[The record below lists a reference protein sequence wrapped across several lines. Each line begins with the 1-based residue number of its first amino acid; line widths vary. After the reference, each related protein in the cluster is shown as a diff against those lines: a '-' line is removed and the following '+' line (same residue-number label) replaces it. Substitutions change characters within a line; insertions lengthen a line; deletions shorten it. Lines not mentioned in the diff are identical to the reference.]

1 VSRALTFAEADI
13 VATARER
20 TVPVAQDNFAV
31 SMRQD
36 DEGNFLRALLPQVGG
51 PGPKSAGRQ
60 GIFLLTASGTV
71 LGFAGACDDMK
82 AVREVFAAAL
92 ARWDA
97 LPAEARTAQ
106 VPAMGAA
113 GARYASTPPADA
125 LTLDVT
131 TRLLERDEK
140 GVLRDSSL
148 MALRP
153 HSRFHP
159 GPQLDRAWL
168 QMVDWRALV
177 PNPLTPGASKHLVRG
192 FLDRLAASY
201 LFDST
206 TGFRQ
211 IWADNEIRDARLT
224 STVERVEGDEA
235 HLIFQGRVDL
245 RDDAGSRSY
254 SPALH
259 GRGVYDSRAQRFT
272 SFCLLALGD
281 RRGLPVFK
289 RLGDHGEPQPL
300 AVLFEMTPPGAAY
313 DGLPPSSEALRFAIH
328 SPALPKLPK

>member
-235 HLIFQGRVDL
+235 HLATTPA
-245 RDDAGSRSY
+245 RDPTVRRCTAAGSTIRAPSA
-254 SPALH
+254 SP
-259 GRGVYDSRAQRFT
+259 
-272 SFCLLALGD
+272 
-281 RRGLPVFK
+281 
-289 RLGDHGEPQPL
+289 
-300 AVLFEMTPPGAAY
+300 
-313 DGLPPSSEALRFAIH
+313 RFAC
-328 SPALPKLPK
+328 SPWATGGDCRSSSASAITASRSPWPCCSR